1 MGTSG
6 SQPVQPNPEL
16 DRPWREFDWGQKVLK
31 EKLENFS
38 LWSSPDVKDIKI
50 LVAGEIGA
58 GKSSFINSVNS
69 AFRGRICAEALVDTT
84 TGADSHS
91 FTKNLKAHPI
101 RGENYLP
108 FVFKDIMGLQPGAL
122 AGSQTDDIINAV
134 FGHVKDGHKFSM
146 EKPLTHEDQHYNKD
160 PKLSDQAFCLV
171 FVIAANTV
179 QLTNEKLFDKLK
191 IIRKR
196 ISDKGIPQVVVMT
209 KVDEACPLVDKDL
222 RKIYTSKKIKEKMDL
237 CSAKI
242 GLPLSNIFP
251 VKNYNIEIDTK
262 GDIDALILKALEQII
277 QIANDRL
284 VDIQATDQNH
294 I

>member
-38 LWSSPDVKDIKI
+38 PSSPDVKDIKI
-50 LVAGEIGA
+50 LVAGAVGA

-69 AFRGRICAEALVDTT
+69 AFRGRICAEALVDA
-84 TGADSHS
+84 ADSADSQS
-91 FTKNLKAHPI
+91 FTKILRAHPI
-101 RGENYLP
+101 RGKHYLP
-108 FVFKDIMGLQPGAL
+108 FVFKDIMALEPGAL
-122 AGSQTDDIINAV
+122 AGSQTEDIINAV
-134 FGHVKDGHKFSM
+134 FGHVKDGYKFN
-146 EKPLTHEDQHYNKD
+146 EEQALTHKDQHYNKD

-171 FVIAANTV
+171 YVIAANTV
-179 QLTNEKLFDKLK
+179 QFTDDKLLDKLK

-196 ISDKGIPQVVVMT
+196 ISVKGIPQVVVMT
-209 KVDEACPLVDKDL
+209 KVDEACPLVDNNL

-251 VKNYNIEIDTK
+251 VKNYNKEINTK
-262 GDIDALILKALEQII
+262 GDIDALILKALEQIV
-277 QIANDRL
+277 QIADDRL
-284 VDIQATDQNH
+284 VDIQSS
-294 I
+294 